1 MRVAYL
7 CDGHGCKSKFP
18 SCRFPE
24 TGRLCR
30 HTTDPE
36 HAVNGACE
44 DPKGEP
50 ERFLE
55 LAPGVFAEKVCES
68 LQPVNEMREKHA
80 GEAR

>member
-7 CDGHGCKSKFP
+7 CDGHGCKKERP
-18 SCRFPE
+18 SCTIPE
-24 TGRLCR
+24 FAGMCR

-55 LAPGVFAEKVCES
+55 FEPGVFVEKDCES
-68 LQPVNEMREKHA
+68 LRLFNEVRTKRA
-80 GEAR
+80 GEA